1 MSNDFNI
8 DDYLNDPD
16 FENKME
22 AYRDRMIYEAI
33 DTNYENIK
41 KNGISD
47 WQLRHMEKQEILEL
61 KETLTFMTKYYIDLE
76 QYERCSL
83 LKSELDKL
91 ESHLERVS

>member
-1 MSNDFNI
+1 MSDDFNI
-8 DDYLNDPD
+8 DDYLNDPE

-22 AYRDRMIYEAI
+22 AYRDRMIFEAI
-33 DTNYENIK
+33 NTNYEKIK
-41 KNGISD
+41 ENGISD

-61 KETLTFMTKYYIDLE
+61 KETLTFMTKHYIDLE